1 MQSELFEV
9 TQKDL
14 RTNLELNTQETCR
27 HGFRTQ
33 NDSAQDRFVQG
44 TCLGEPARSAVAAR
58 ASGFLGASMDEIAD
72 DPTDDTPQSS
82 TQRLSI
88 ASESSTSSPVDRIIE
103 YETAFIEATRRKNEG
118 STFILV
124 SSGHRGA
131 LSKISVTDFPNGT

>member
-14 RTNLELNTQETCR
+14 STNLELNTQETRR

-44 TCLGEPARSAVAAR
+44 TCLGESARSTITAR
-58 ASGFLGASMDEIAD
+58 ASAFLGASMDEIAD
-72 DPTDDTPQSS
+72 DPTGDISRSS
-82 TQRLSI
+82 LQRLSS

-103 YETAFIEATRRKNEG
+103 YETAFIQATRRKNEG

-124 SSGHRGA
+124 SSGNRGT
-131 LSKISVTDFPNGT
+131 LSKISVTDFPNGM